1 MSTIALTIIID
12 IIADFISLFHAGFPY
27 SKNYEF
33 HITLAYRILP
43 INESNARALLA
54 VTQEK
59 IYNMLVETNQFTLL
73 PVGTPELCT
82 FEDMSAF
89 HKI

>member
-1 MSTIALTIIID
+1 MSVISLTIIID
-12 IIADFISLFHAGFPY
+12 GTIDLISRLYVGFSY

-54 VTQEK
+54 VTKEK
-59 IYNMLVETNQFTLL
+59 IHNMLAESRQFSLL

-82 FEDMSAF
+82 FADMSAF
-89 HKI
+89 HKM